1 MTLKVLVT
9 GAYSTGKS
17 TIVRRVAQ
25 HLKIAGL
32 KVMVLDDVARS
43 SPYPLNKDQDDDGT
57 IWLATTQISREL
69 HSMQTTNDIVICDR
83 GVPDILAHNL
93 DADARK
99 DGILSTILPFL
110 NRWTTTYNIIFLS
123 DVNKAIAIAPDGL
136 RVLDE
141 EYRNR
146 MGIHAH
152 LALEGRSDI
161 IVLPHDEGER
171 LKGITSEVIRAANL
185 SQVISNDR
193 K

>member
-17 TIVRRVAQ
+17 TIVSLVAQ
-25 HLKIAGL
+25 HLKATGL
-32 KVMVLDDVARS
+32 KVMILDDVARS
-43 SPYPLNKDQDDDGT
+43 SPYLLNKDQDADGT

-69 HSMQTTNDIVICDR
+69 HSMKTANDIVICDR
-83 GVPDILAHNL
+83 GVPDILAHNSN
-93 DADARK
+93 ADSCNG
-99 DGILSTILPFL
+99 GILNTILPFL
-110 NRWTTTYNIIFLS
+110 MEWTMTYDIIFLS
-123 DVNKAIAIAPDGL
+123 DVNKAIPIAPDGL
-136 RVLDE
+136 RILDE

-146 MGIHAH
+146 MGICAC

-161 IVLPHDEGER
+161 IELPHDEGER
-171 LKGITSEVIRAANL
+171 LKRITSVVSRAADL